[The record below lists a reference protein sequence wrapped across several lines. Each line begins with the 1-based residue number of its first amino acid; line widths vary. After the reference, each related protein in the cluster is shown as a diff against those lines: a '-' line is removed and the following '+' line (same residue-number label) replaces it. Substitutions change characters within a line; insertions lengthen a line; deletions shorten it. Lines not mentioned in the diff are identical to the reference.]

1 MALLL
6 ETLLLLLLTFGLG
19 LGLGWL
25 IWKDTGRRA

>member
-6 ETLLLLLLTFGLG
+6 ETLLLPLLTFGLG

-25 IWKDTGRRA
+25 IWKDSGRRA